1 MLGYHSGEFLMA
13 GLDNSCFF
21 TGLLLVE
28 YSVFLVGS
36 SVRGR
41 EGGRLWCLDKFVRDM
56 AAFVGWGWVHVL
68 AIGTGKPML
77 TTGLFTREF
86 MEVSKADTIYWAYMV
101 VTMAMVC
108 SY

>member
-41 EGGRLWCLDKFVRDM
+41 GRGRLWCIGKFVRVM

-77 TTGLFTREF
+77 TTGLFIMEF
-86 MEVSKADTIYWAYMV
+86 IGVSKADTIYWTCMV
-101 VTMAMVC
+101 VTMAMV
-108 SY
+108 YPY